1 MIKKII
7 ILVFVFFIQCKNKE
21 IKSKYEIDSKT
32 EIIVQSNLDILDK
45 TKDVLGNKNDTLLK
59 TLYKNGIIKDLILV
73 KDSLGSK
80 ELHLSFYE
88 SSNLKCKGLQGNIS
102 NKDISTGA
110 SLGTWFYYDFNKNLD
125 STIYYNNAVFGK
137 DFIEKKR
144 FYKNGT
150 IKSIERYNNYILYE
164 NELDSIGEWK
174 YYDKKGKLIKSKKYL
189 SRN

>member
-1 MIKKII
+1 MKYLYI
-7 ILVFVFFIQCKNKE
+7 ILVFIFFVQCKNKE
-21 IKSKYEIDSKT
+21 IKSKSEIDSKK
-32 EIIVQSNLDILDK
+32 EIIEQSSIDTLDK
-45 TKDVLGNKNDTLLK
+45 AKDVLGKKNDTLSK
-59 TLYKNGIIKDLILV
+59 TLYKNGMIKDLILA

-88 SSNLKCKGLQGNIS
+88 NKNLKYKGLQGNIS
-102 NKDISTGA
+102 NKEISTGT
-110 SLGTWFYYDFNKNLD
+110 SLETWFYYDFNKNLD
-125 STIYYNNAVFGK
+125 STIYYNNSVYGK

-174 YYDKKGKLIKSKKYL
+174 YYNKEGKLIKSKKY
-189 SRN
+189 SGRK